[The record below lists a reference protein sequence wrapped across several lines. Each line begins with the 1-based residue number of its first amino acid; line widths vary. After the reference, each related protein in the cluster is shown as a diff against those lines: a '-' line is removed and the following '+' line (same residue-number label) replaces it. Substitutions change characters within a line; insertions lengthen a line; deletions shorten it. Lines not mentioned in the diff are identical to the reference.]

1 MPPDSD
7 IQSRYLAYDIVS
19 EMSFGEP
26 MGFTKSGTD
35 LFGLI
40 QGFHAQQPIAGLMVR
55 LHPFFNWLR
64 TTGLAE
70 KFLLPKPTD
79 KTGYGRLMA
88 VRLLSCLTTLH
99 DAVQLRREVTGKRQ
113 DHG

>member
-1 MPPDSD
+1 
-7 IQSRYLAYDIVS
+7 
-19 EMSFGEP
+19 

-40 QGFHAQQPIAGLMVR
+40 EGFHAQQPIAGLMVR

-64 TTGLAE
+64 ATGLAE

-88 VRLLSCLTTLH
+88 GRLSSCSKI
-99 DAVQLRREVTGKRQ
+99 LRSTNKGGYRQ
-113 DHG
+113 ETRSWLNSRLCQRRSVVISGIRDERS